1 MQRYGNNFEIIL
13 KYMRLVVCLLQ
24 KRNHQ
29 FTCKNFILTLF
40 VISINYLKKGINMK
54 KVIDK
59 AASRGYFNHGWLKTH
74 HTFSFA
80 NYYNPERIHFGDLRV
95 LNDDSVDPSMGFD
108 THPHKNMEVIS
119 IPLKGYLRHGDS
131 VQNTKT
137 ITPGD
142 IQVMSTGSGIFHSEY
157 NGSDKEQLEFL
168 QIWVFPRVE
177 NTKPEYNNF
186 DIRPLLKKNKL
197 AVIISP
203 NGETPAS
210 IKQDAWFSMGSFD
223 AGQTID
229 YKMHQEGNGVYMF
242 VIEGEIEVDGDHLSK
257 RDGIGIWDTKEFQI
271 KITKETTLLL
281 MEVPMR

>member
-80 NYYNPERIHFGDLRV
+80 NYYNPERIHFGALRV

-157 NGSDKEQLEFL
+157 NGMCDLRTLSAAQSETDLDEPCFQQIPQRAEQSDQ
-168 QIWVFPRVE
+168 
-177 NTKPEYNNF
+177 
-186 DIRPLLKKNKL
+186 
-197 AVIISP
+197 
-203 NGETPAS
+203 NGEQHT
-210 IKQDAWFSMGSFD
+210 
-223 AGQTID
+223 AGA
-229 YKMHQEGNGVYMF
+229 
-242 VIEGEIEVDGDHLSK
+242 
-257 RDGIGIWDTKEFQI
+257 GINI
-271 KITKETTLLL
+271 
-281 MEVPMR
+281 

>member
-1 MQRYGNNFEIIL
+1 
-13 KYMRLVVCLLQ
+13 
-24 KRNHQ
+24 
-29 FTCKNFILTLF
+29 
-40 VISINYLKKGINMK
+40 MK
-54 KVIDK
+54 KVVDK
-59 AASRGYFNHGWLKTH
+59 ASSRGYFNHGWLKTH

-80 NYYNPERIHFGDLRV
+80 NYYNPVRVHFGALRV

-142 IQVMSTGSGIFHSEY
+142 IQVMSTGSGIYHSEY

-177 NTKPEYNNF
+177 NTKPEYNNY
-186 DIRPLLKKNKL
+186 DIRPLLKKNQL

-203 NGETPAS
+203 DGQTPAS

-223 AGQTID
+223 AGQIID

-242 VIEGEIEVDGDHLSK
+242 VIEGDVKAADENLSK
-257 RDGIGIWDTKEFQI
+257 RDGIGIWDTKEFQVNV
-271 KITKETTLLL
+271 TKDATLLL